1 MSKSRRYE
9 KDYRK
14 KIKEEL
20 KNLGF
25 AVGFTAIG
33 ERSANDER
41 SPYVIFHRMSGEGEK
56 FLGKIVTRNI
66 DNDTNEITINKDDYE
81 TLKQASIERQRGE
94 IAVFIYS
101 VFDPDTCNFSA
112 FIVRTDDKRY
122 EKISNGE
129 NETYNLPFET
139 FSSLDSLDKNYV
151 VLEPPIV

>member
-1 MSKSRRYE
+1 MIKSRHYE
-9 KDYRK
+9 QDYRK

-25 AVGFTAIG
+25 AVGFTPIG

-41 SPYVIFHRMSGEGEK
+41 SPYVIFHRMSGEGDK

-66 DNDTNEITINKDDYE
+66 DNDTNEITINKDEYE
-81 TLKQASIERQRGE
+81 ILRRASIEKGR
-94 IAVFIYS
+94 IAAFIYAVFNPNTY
-101 VFDPDTCNFSA
+101 NFSA

-129 NETYNLPFET
+129 NETYNLTFET
-139 FSSLDSLDKNYV
+139 FSSLDSLDKNYIF
-151 VLEPPIV
+151 LEPPII